1 MILELNLKRRRFN
14 HELIVSSPTIGLRA
28 KQNRD
33 PHKCPRFPPIW
44 HQGEMKTKT
53 SLRREEKRIRDDQ
66 KPSIGDAYCF
76 LRRSF
81 PGNGVVTRVNKFGEF
96 Y

>member
-14 HELIVSSPTIGLRA
+14 HKLIVSSPTIGLRA

-53 SLRREEKRIRDDQ
+53 SLRREEKRREFETIKSPPSEMPIASCDDL
-66 KPSIGDAYCF
+66 F
-76 LRRSF
+76 L
-81 PGNGVVTRVNKFGEF
+81 GMEW
-96 Y
+96 